1 MEEINK
7 KVKRFI
13 IMKFFVSATT
23 GVLVGGILSIM
34 GLELALVFGVLAFL
48 LNFIPNIGSL
58 IATLLPIPVA
68 LVQYDSVATVLLVVL
83 LPGSVQVTIGNLIE
97 PKMMGDGLDLSP
109 VTILLAL
116 VLWGLMWG
124 IVGMLLAAPI
134 TAVLRIVLQH
144 FETTRPLGEVLA
156 GRFPGD
162 RLEEAVSG

>member
-1 MEEINK
+1 
-7 KVKRFI
+7 
-13 IMKFFVSATT
+13 MKFFVSATT
-23 GVLVGGILSIM
+23 GILVGVILYVM

-48 LNFIPNIGSL
+48 LNFIPNIGSV

-68 LVQYDSVATVLLVVL
+68 LVQFDSLATVGLVVL
-83 LPGSVQVTIGNLIE
+83 LPGAVQITIGNLIE
-97 PKMMGDGLDLSP
+97 PKIMGDGLDLSP
-109 VTILLAL
+109 VTILLSL

-144 FETTRPLGEVLA
+144 FETTRPLGEILA

-162 RLEEAVSG
+162 ALEEAPA